1 MSAQPITAADTT
13 VTPRLRVVRVPGAA
27 VSTLGFAVIVLLLV
41 AAGLGAV
48 MVVTTSV
55 GAQSREL
62 AALRRESTEL
72 GYTQAALTSQLQ
84 KVSSANALAL
94 RASQLGMVPNP
105 YPAFIHLADGTVTGV
120 PTPVTGDE
128 LPFLR
133 GRRSEAP
140 PASATVTTPR
150 PVAPSP
156 QLPDDLVA
164 AGTTGA

>member
-1 MSAQPITAADTT
+1 MSAQPITVAETRA
-13 VTPRLRVVRVPGAA
+13 TPRLRVVKVPGAA
-27 VSTLGFAVIVLLLV
+27 VSTLGFAVIVGLV
-41 AAGLGAV
+41 IAAGLAAV

-62 AALRRESTEL
+62 AGLRREATEL
-72 GYTQAALTSQLQ
+72 GYTRAALTSQLQ

-105 YPAFIHLADGTVTGV
+105 YPAFLHLADGTVTGV
-120 PTPVTGDE
+120 PTPVKGDE

-140 PASATVTTPR
+140 PAAAPIVTPEPEA
-150 PVAPSP
+150 PVVE
-156 QLPDDLVA
+156 LPDDLVA
-164 AGTTGA
+164 AGTTEG